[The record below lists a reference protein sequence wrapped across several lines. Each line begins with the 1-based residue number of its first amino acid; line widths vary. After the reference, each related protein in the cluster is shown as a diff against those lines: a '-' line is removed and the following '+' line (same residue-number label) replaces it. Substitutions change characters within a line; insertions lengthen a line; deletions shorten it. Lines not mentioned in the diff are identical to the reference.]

1 MKAAEAVCQHLSLPL
16 HVASFAAEYWT
27 AVFESIVHDI
37 AAGYTPNPDMRCNS
51 VVKFGAM
58 KKYAHDRV
66 VGVDCIATGH
76 YARLWNATSLKPIEE
91 VELAIEEHSW
101 LHAWGGK
108 DNPLLLAAVY
118 KGKDQS
124 YFLAGVQGTS
134 FRNDWQKYCSTEYR
148 TGG

>member
-1 MKAAEAVCQHLSLPL
+1 MKKCLSSLQGCLEEDMKAAEAVCQHLSLPL

-37 AAGYTPNPDMRCNS
+37 AAGYTPNPDMRCTNS

-76 YARLWNATSLKPIEE
+76 YARLWNASLKPIDE

-108 DNPLLLAAVY
+108 DNPLLLAAVCE
-118 KGKDQS
+118 
-124 YFLAGVQGTS
+124 A
-134 FRNDWQKYCSTEYR
+134 TECEPNAHR
-148 TGG
+148 RSRASN